1 MGAASN
7 ILLNNMTKN
16 SPNIL
21 PAAPD
26 AIIGLVE
33 GKDQQEL
40 CREVLAIGDTMD
52 VLRGKWT
59 VEVLTAIVCGN
70 THFKEILASIHGLSD
85 KVLAERLRTMQDD
98 RLIARCEY
106 PTPNYSLTDHGRDLF
121 ALVYC
126 MSTWGLDHRRLMLG

>member
-1 MGAASN
+1 
-7 ILLNNMTKN
+7 MTKN
-16 SPNIL
+16 SQNNL
-21 PAAPD
+21 PVGPD

-98 RLIARCEY
+98 RLIVRCEY
-106 PTPNYSLTDHGRDLF
+106 PTPTYSLTDHGRDLF
-121 ALVYC
+121 ALVYH
-126 MSTWGLDHRRLMLG
+126 MSTWGLAHRRLMLG

>member
-1 MGAASN
+1 
-7 ILLNNMTKN
+7 MTKN

-21 PAAPD
+21 PDGPD

-85 KVLAERLRTMQDD
+85 KVLAERMHTMQDD

-106 PTPNYSLTDHGRDLF
+106 PTPYYSLTNHGRDLF
-121 ALVYC
+121 ALVYR
-126 MSTWGLDHRRLMLG
+126 MSTWGLAHSYLMLG

>member
-1 MGAASN
+1 MGAASI
-7 ILLNNMTKN
+7 ILLLSLVLFRHNTVNLSARPVDINNMTKN
-16 SPNIL
+16 SQNNL
-21 PAAPD
+21 LDGPD
-26 AIIGLVE
+26 AIMGLVE

-85 KVLAERLRTMQDD
+85 KVLAERLPTAALCSAERTLRQ
-98 RLIARCEY
+98 LY
-106 PTPNYSLTDHGRDLF
+106 VLF
-121 ALVYC
+121 SAI
-126 MSTWGLDHRRLMLG
+126 MR